1 VAADGVAI
9 IVIHVDGVAEIR
21 RAFGAKS
28 PTPWSTRADRRCDD
42 TRPRRR
48 SSGDADTELAVCTP
62 APTAADAR
70 RLGAT
75 IYRGCMEELSAAES
89 GLFPVVGV
97 GVAFTED
104 IGYEFASLQRIALAA
119 ARLAIETPGSSVLLG
134 ASGSAS

>member
-1 VAADGVAI
+1 VPTGGAT
-9 IVIHVDGVAEIR
+9 IR
-21 RAFGAKS
+21 ARVG
-28 PTPWSTRADRRCDD
+28 DRRE
-42 TRPRRR
+42 
-48 SSGDADTELAVCTP
+48 DADTELAVCTP